1 MSAAFDA
8 VSTHRDAAWLLREQ
22 QLTFGKL
29 LLKLS
34 VPICVLTIAWLLVP
48 VISVLPES
56 LEGLKLY
63 GTYAVLALGAI
74 VGLAFRRGRVVF
86 GLMTLALAYA
96 SYARLA
102 HDTPANFYARTV
114 FAAVCVFVPLNL
126 AGLSVL
132 RERGIFNIYG
142 MQRFGVIAVESV
154 FVLWVLW
161 AGRQEITAWAHSPLV
176 ATQML
181 VSLPVP
187 QLGLAAMAL
196 SLVVSA
202 AVWIARDTPTELGF
216 VGAIIA
222 FGIAAFGFTV
232 PQLFP
237 VFIAAGGLIFTIAV
251 LQDTFRMAFRDDLT
265 GLASRR
271 DLNESLMGLGGS
283 YAIAMLDVDHFKKFN
298 DTYGHDLGD
307 QILKMVGTQIGAVGG
322 GGRTYRY
329 GGEEFTVL
337 FPGKD
342 LEHAIPHLEALRK
355 QVESYKLA
363 LRAPDRPPDPKNA
376 DRHAGGFRAGKS
388 VSVTISIGIAER
400 SDKLATPDAV
410 IKAADKALYR
420 AKEKGRNRISR

>member
-1 MSAAFDA
+1 M
-8 VSTHRDAAWLLREQ
+8 
-22 QLTFGKL
+22 
-29 LLKLS
+29 
-34 VPICVLTIAWLLVP
+34 PICVLTTAWLLVP
-48 VISVLPES
+48 VISALPES

-63 GTYAVLALGAI
+63 GTYAVLALGAV

-96 SYARLA
+96 SYAGLA
-102 HDTPANFYARTV
+102 HSTPANFYARTV

-132 RERGIFNIYG
+132 RERGVFNIYG

-154 FVLWVLW
+154 FVLWVLL
-161 AGRQEITAWAHSPLV
+161 AGRQEITTWAYSPLI

-181 VSLPVP
+181 VSSPVP

-202 AVWIARDTPTELGF
+202 AVWIARGTPTELGF

-222 FGIAAFGFTV
+222 SGIAAFGITV
-232 PQLFP
+232 PQLFA

-307 QILKMVGTQIGAVGG
+307 QILKMVGTKIGAVGG

-337 FPGKD
+337 FPGTD

-355 QVESYKLA
+355 QVEFYKLA
-363 LRAPDRPPDPKNA
+363 LRAPDRPLDPKNA
-376 DRHAGGFRAGKS
+376 NRHAGGFRAEKS
-388 VSVTISIGIAER
+388 VSVTISIGVAER